1 MSDNKHSAEEMLEMF
16 ADAPAEATRLPP
28 RAARFMRGFYLW
40 GLSLPLREAK
50 TLVLIMIRICVQ
62 YKLQGHLL
70 EQTKEDDDVEQPK
83 H

>member
-1 MSDNKHSAEEMLEMF
+1 VSNQQSAEEMLDMF
-16 ADAPAEATRLPP
+16 ADAPVESSSLPP

-50 TLVLIMIRICVQ
+50 TLVLIMIRIVVQ
-62 YKLQGHLL
+62 YKLQGRLM
-70 EQTKEDDDVEQPK
+70 EQPKEDTDVEQPK

>member
-1 MSDNKHSAEEMLEMF
+1 MSNQQSAEEMLEMF
-16 ADAPAEATRLPP
+16 ADSPPEATRLPE

-50 TLVLIMIRICVQ
+50 TLVLIMIRVVVQ
-62 YKLQGHLL
+62 YKLQGKLV
-70 EQTKEDDDVEQPK
+70 EQEKEDGDATDRT

>member
-1 MSDNKHSAEEMLEMF
+1 MSDNHQSAEEMLSMF
-16 ADAPAEATRLPP
+16 ADSPPEATRLPD

-50 TLVLIMIRICVQ
+50 TLVLIMLRIVVQ
-62 YKLQGHLL
+62 YKLQGKL
-70 EQTKEDDDVEQPK
+70 VEQQQEEGDAEQPA

>member
-1 MSDNKHSAEEMLEMF
+1 MSNKQSAEEMLNMF
-16 ADAPAEATRLPP
+16 ADSPPEATRLPD

-50 TLVLIMIRICVQ
+50 TLVLIMIRVVVQ
-62 YKLQGHLL
+62 YKLQGKLVKQ
-70 EQTKEDDDVEQPK
+70 EQEEGDVEKPK